1 MKFTAAGDAL
11 IQQPYEVGY
20 EGFAPIKEFVER
32 GDVRFFNLETTLNK
46 PEGLYGNQY
55 SGGSYLRTDPKSLDT
70 TLGYGFNMLS
80 FNNNHTMDF
89 SFEGLLSTLDILDA
103 KGIPHAG
110 VGRDLPEAARPAY
123 LETANGKVAMISVC
137 SSFSPAMMAGN
148 PSPAFKGRPGI
159 NGLRV
164 NTTVVVTPE
173 QLEVVKEIGAQSG
186 VNARHLINRKDGYTA
201 ELPEGVAEIDT
212 MKFRVGEKPDTIY
225 TIDPRDVA
233 RVKAAIAEAKE
244 NADYIFVSLHTH
256 QIVGGDKE
264 NVPAYLTEFTHMCID
279 EGAHAVIGHGPH
291 LIRGIE
297 IYKDRPIFH
306 SLGDFILQ
314 LNSIPCA
321 PADFYENYGLK
332 GDEGMEKLLDTR
344 SEGGK
349 KGLMYDRKMLET
361 FVPYWEMEDG
371 KLTKLELLPVDL
383 GFDLPVKDPMRG
395 VPVATTDMGCMK
407 RLQKLSAELGTKM
420 HFEDGKVIVDL

>member
-1 MKFTAAGDAL
+1 MKFTAVGDAL
-11 IQQPYEVGY
+11 LQPPFEVGY
-20 EGFAPIKEFVER
+20 EGFAPIQEFIAR
-32 GDVRFFNLETTLNK
+32 GDARFVNLETTLNN
-46 PEGLYGNQY
+46 PEDVCGNQY

-70 TLGYGFNMLS
+70 TLGFGFNMLT
-80 FNNNHTMDF
+80 FNNNHALDF
-89 SFEGLLSTLDILDA
+89 SFEGLLSTLEILD
-103 KGIPHAG
+103 KNGIAHTG

-123 LETANGKVAMISVC
+123 VDTPNGKVAMISVC
-137 SSFSPAMMAGN
+137 SSFDPAMMAGN

-164 NTTVVVTPE
+164 KMHLVVTPE
-173 QLEVVKEIGAQSG
+173 QLKAVQEIGEATG
-186 VNARHLINRKDGYTA
+186 VNAKHLINRKDGYTP
-201 ELPEGVAEIDT
+201 ELPEGMAEIDT
-212 MKFRVGEKPDTIY
+212 IKFRVGDKPTTVY
-225 TIDPRDVA
+225 EIDKRDVA
-233 RVKAAIAEAKE
+233 RVKAAIAEAKA
-244 NADYIFVSLHTH
+244 NAEYVLLSIHTH
-256 QIVGGDKE
+256 QITGGHKE
-264 NVPAYLTEFTHMCID
+264 VVPEYLMEFCRMCID
-279 EGAHAVIGHGPH
+279 EGASAVIGHGPH
-291 LIRGIE
+291 LVRGIE
-297 IYKDRPIFH
+297 IYNNCPIFY

-321 PADFYENYGLK
+321 PADFYENYGLV

-395 VPVATTDMGCMK
+395 VPVATTDMGCME

-420 HFEDGKVIVDL
+420 HFEDGKVVVDL

>member
-11 IQQPYEVGY
+11 IQQPYAVDY
-20 EGFAPIKEFVER
+20 EGFAPIKDFIAQ
-32 GDVRFFNLETTLNK
+32 GDVRFVNLETTLNN
-46 PEGLYGNQY
+46 PEDLYGNQY

-70 TLGYGFNMLS
+70 TMGYGFNMLS
-80 FNNNHTMDF
+80 FNNNHAMDF

-103 KGIPHAG
+103 RGIPHTG
-110 VGRDLPEAARPAY
+110 VGRNLPEASRPAY

-137 SSFSPAMMAGN
+137 SSFDRPMMAGN

-164 NTTVVVTPE
+164 NTKVVVTPE
-173 QLEVVKEIGAQSG
+173 QLEVVKQIGDQSG

-212 MKFRVGEKPDTIY
+212 MKFVVGEKPDTIY
-225 TIDPRDVA
+225 EIDKRDVA

-321 PADFYENYGLK
+321 PADFYENYGLV

-344 SEGGK
+344 SQGGK
-349 KGLMYDRKMLET
+349 KGLMYDRKMMET
-361 FVPYWEMEDG
+361 FVPFWEMEDG

-383 GFDLPVKDPMRG
+383 GFDLEVKHPLRG
-395 VPVATTDMGCMK
+395 VPVATTDMACME
-407 RLQKLSAELGTKM
+407 RLKELSEKLGTKM
-420 HFEDGKVIVDL
+420 HFENGKVVVDI